1 MKANIDP
8 EQDWRLATKLV
19 RGGTKRSPFDETSG
33 GLFMTSGYVYGS
45 AEEVER
51 AFKGEDQRFVY
62 SRYANP
68 TVEMFESRLAML
80 EGAALCR
87 GTSSGMAAV
96 FASLACQLTAGDR
109 IVASRALFGSC
120 HFVVSEILPTF
131 GIEATLLDGTDL
143 EQWRAALTQPTACVF
158 LETPSNPTLEIIDL
172 AEVAALA
179 HAAGARLVVDNVFA
193 TPLLQNP
200 LQMGADIVV
209 YSATK
214 HIDGQGRSL
223 GGAILTN
230 DADYVENCLTPF
242 LRHTG
247 PALSPFNAWLLL
259 KGLETLELRVNR
271 HCANARR
278 VAEHLSARAD
288 VARVLYPGLASHPQH
303 DLASRQM
310 RDGGTV
316 LSFELPGGKDA
327 AFAVLNGL
335 RLVDISNNLGDTK
348 SLATHPATTTHQRFT
363 PEERAEMGIDDGL
376 VRLSVGLE
384 DAEDICDDL
393 DRALAAVS

>member
-19 RGGTKRSPFDETSG
+19 RGGTKRSPFDETSE

-45 AEEVER
+45 AEEAER

-96 FASLACQLTAGDR
+96 FA
-109 IVASRALFGSC
+109 
-120 HFVVSEILPTF
+120 
-131 GIEATLLDGTDL
+131 
-143 EQWRAALTQPTACVF
+143 
-158 LETPSNPTLEIIDL
+158 
-172 AEVAALA
+172 
-179 HAAGARLVVDNVFA
+179 
-193 TPLLQNP
+193 
-200 LQMGADIVV
+200 
-209 YSATK
+209 
-214 HIDGQGRSL
+214 
-223 GGAILTN
+223 
-230 DADYVENCLTPF
+230 
-242 LRHTG
+242 
-247 PALSPFNAWLLL
+247 
-259 KGLETLELRVNR
+259 
-271 HCANARR
+271 
-278 VAEHLSARAD
+278 
-288 VARVLYPGLASHPQH
+288 
-303 DLASRQM
+303 
-310 RDGGTV
+310 
-316 LSFELPGGKDA
+316 
-327 AFAVLNGL
+327 VLNGL
-335 RLVDISNNLGDTK
+335 RLVDISNNLGDAK

-363 PEERAEMGIDDGL
+363 PEERAEMGIGDGL